1 MEVSL
6 TCVSPKYQRRGIGI
20 QLHEK
25 VFVSIDWFMLEVT
38 GNTECISG
46 WLRDWNS
53 QSNEWRHWRQTSL
66 QLVAVAAE
74 RGIPLITAN
83 ATSTYTQKIY
93 ANDGFDVVEEVI
105 YQDFLVGRKWA
116 RIQKSCLIWSKFIP
130 STLIYLK
137 ALNQGNIIC
146 WKVDGEAVFHV
157 EDSPHKSV
165 QLVAKKSS

>member
-1 MEVSL
+1 M
-6 TCVSPKYQRRGIGI
+6 CVFKISAERNWNPTSWEGICHKWLFHTWSDRKYRMYLWLVKRLKFPI
-20 QLHEK
+20 QWVKTLK
-25 VFVSIDWFMLEVT
+25 
-38 GNTECISG
+38 
-46 WLRDWNS
+46 
-53 QSNEWRHWRQTSL
+53 TSL

-157 EDSPHKSV
+157 KDSPHKSV